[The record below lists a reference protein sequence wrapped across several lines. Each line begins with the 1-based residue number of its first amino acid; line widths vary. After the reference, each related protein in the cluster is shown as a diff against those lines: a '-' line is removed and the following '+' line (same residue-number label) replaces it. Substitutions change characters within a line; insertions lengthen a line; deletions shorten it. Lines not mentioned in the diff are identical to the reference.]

1 MEVAMRRFLFAI
13 LSLALMAVL
22 ASAQNAPDAQQQ
34 PTADPSTAQQTAP
47 AQQPAPTNSATA
59 TNATP
64 STAPP
69 RIAAGSVIPVQL
81 AKSIDAKKAKTGD
94 EVIAKVTMDMKNNS
108 GDVLVAKDTKVI
120 GHVTEAQARNK
131 EQKESELGIAFDHA
145 VTKTGEMQMPMSI
158 QAVIAPPSMNSN
170 NGNGGNDQSSAVAP
184 SNTPSTMASSAG
196 HNMSG
201 GNTTPSPNANG
212 ADTMPSGGDNN
223 VNARPQITAKTEGVI
238 GFSDM
243 RLAPAPTAAQ
253 GSLLS
258 SQKNNVKLEDG
269 TMMLLR
275 VNQ

>member
-1 MEVAMRRFLFAI
+1 MRRFLFAI

-22 ASAQNAPDAQQQ
+22 ASAQNAPGAQQQ
-34 PTADPSTAQQTAP
+34 PPADPSTAQQTAP

-64 STAPP
+64 STAPA

-81 AKSIDAKKAKTGD
+81 AKTIDAKKAKTGD

-120 GHVTEAQARNK
+120 GHVTEAQVRNK

-170 NGNGGNDQSSAVAP
+170 NGNSGNDQSSAAGPGNSP
-184 SNTPSTMASSAG
+184 SITPSSPG

-201 GNTTPSPNANG
+201 GSTTPSPNATG
-212 ADTMPSGGDNN
+212 ANTMPANTSNDA
-223 VNARPQITAKTEGVI
+223 NARPQITAQTQGVI
-238 GFSDM
+238 GISNM
-243 RLAPAPTAAQ
+243 TLAPAPNAAQ

-258 SQKNNVKLEDG
+258 SEKNNVKLEGG